1 MIFIKLKHK
10 RGVIIPTR
18 LIVAGVMIL
27 IQISLLFYMLYS
39 LSSRVIWSYAIIQFL
54 SIILSIAIINSK
66 SNPTYKISWIIF
78 ILLVPFIGVTAYL
91 LWGNGRIFP
100 HLRRRMQKSEAH
112 YKNLLPQ
119 DEKEKNRLFYEDLS
133 HARQALFL
141 SGESEYPLYCRTT
154 CEYLSPGEI
163 FMPRLLSE
171 LRKAK
176 KYIFIEFFIL
186 AEGEMW
192 EEIKKVLKEKVTE
205 GVEIKIIFDDFGSI
219 SRQSKGFIKELELDG
234 IEVCAFNKI
243 RPSVDMFMNNRD
255 HRKIIVI
262 DGRVAFTGGINIG
275 DEYINKLERF
285 GYWMDCAAVF
295 SGDAV
300 LSFAVMFM
308 SMWTFITGE
317 VLAGERY
324 ITAHK
329 SAPDGF
335 VLPYCDS
342 PLNRRNPAEEI
353 YMKIISTAQKYVY
366 IATPYL
372 IIDNTMLHN
381 LSLAARSGI
390 DVRIITPKKWDKW
403 YVHPVTQQNY
413 ETLLES
419 GVKIYEYTPGFIHSK
434 LFLSDDCVAT
444 VGSINMDYRSF
455 FTHFECGAWLC
466 KSKAVLE
473 IKKHFL
479 SLFEQ
484 SEEIILE
491 KWKKRP
497 IIQKIKQRVLSIF
510 APFM

>member
-1 MIFIKLKHK
+1 MKLKEK
-10 RGVIIPTR
+10 RGIIIPTR
-18 LIVAGVMIL
+18 LIIAGIMIL
-27 IQISLLFYMLYS
+27 IQIFLLFYMLYS
-39 LSSRVIWSYAIIQFL
+39 LSSQVIWFYAAVQFL
-54 SIILSIAIINSK
+54 SIILSITIINSK
-66 SNPTYKISWIIF
+66 TNPTYKISWIIF
-78 ILLVPFIGVTAYL
+78 ILLVPFIGVTSYL

-112 YKNLLPQ
+112 YKHLLP
-119 DEKEKNRLFYEDLS
+119 DDDKEKSRLMYEDLL

-141 SGESEYPLYCRTT
+141 SNESEYPLYSSTK
-154 CEYLSPGEI
+154 CEYLSPGENL
-163 FMPRLLSE
+163 MPRLLSE
-171 LRKAK
+171 LSAAE

-186 AEGEMW
+186 AEGKMW
-192 EEIKKVLKEKVTE
+192 DKIKKILKEKVE
-205 GVEIKIIFDDFGSI
+205 QGVEIKIIFDDFGSI
-219 SRQSKGFIKELELDG
+219 SRQNKGFIKELQNDG

-262 DGRVAFTGGINIG
+262 DGKVAFTGGINIG
-275 DEYINKLERF
+275 DEYINLIERF

-295 SGDAV
+295 TGDAAQ
-300 LSFAVMFM
+300 SFTVMFM
-308 SMWTFITGE
+308 SMWTFITGDI
-317 VLAGERY
+317 LDGDKY
-324 ITAHK
+324 IQNYKHK
-329 SAPDGF
+329 HDGF
-335 VLPYCDS
+335 VLPYCDG
-342 PLNRRNPAEEI
+342 PLNKRNPAEEI
-353 YMKIISTAQKYVY
+353 YMKIIVTAQKYVY

-390 DVRIITPKKWDKW
+390 DIRIITPKKWDKW

-434 LFLSDDCVAT
+434 LFVSDDCIAT

-466 KSKAVLE
+466 KSRAVLE

-497 IIQKIKQRVLSIF
+497 VLQKIKQRVLSIF

>member
-1 MIFIKLKHK
+1 MKNNKK
-10 RGVIIPTR
+10 RGVIFPTR
-18 LIVAGVMIL
+18 LIVSSVMIL
-27 IQISLLFYMLYS
+27 IQFFLFFYMLYS
-39 LSSRVIWSYAIIQFL
+39 LSSKVIGFYFFIQFL
-54 SIILSIAIINSK
+54 SIILSITIINSR

-91 LWGNGRIFP
+91 LWGDGRIFP
-100 HLRRRMQKSEAH
+100 HLRKRMEKSEAY

-119 DEKEKNRLFYEDLS
+119 DEKNKNRLLYEDLL

-141 SGESEYPLYCRTT
+141 SAESGFPLYSATK
-154 CEYLSPGEI
+154 CEYLSPGETV
-163 FMPRLLSE
+163 FPRLLSE
-171 LRKAK
+171 LSAAK

-192 EEIKKVLKEKVTE
+192 ESIKNILKEKVKA
-205 GVEIKIIFDDFGSI
+205 GVDVRIIFDDFGSI
-219 SRQSKGFIKELELDG
+219 SRQSKNFMKELQSDG
-234 IEVCAFNKI
+234 IKVCAFNKI
-243 RPSVDMFMNNRD
+243 RPSVDIFMNNRD
-255 HRKIIVI
+255 HRKIVVV

-275 DEYINKLERF
+275 DEYINKIERF

-295 SGDAV
+295 TGDAAR
-300 LSFAVMFM
+300 SFSIMFM

-317 VLAGERY
+317 VLDGKKY
-324 ITAHK
+324 IFDHK
-329 SAPDGF
+329 EKHDGF
-335 VLPYCDS
+335 VLPYCDG
-342 PLNRRNPAEEI
+342 PLNKRNPAEEI

-455 FTHFECGAWLC
+455 FAHFECGAWIC
-466 KSKAVLE
+466 KSEAVFE
-473 IKKHFL
+473 IKEHLL

-484 SEEIILE
+484 SEEIVLA

-497 IIQKIKQRVLSIF
+497 LLLKIKQRVLSVF
-510 APFM
+510 SPFM